1 MKNRPRFV
9 ISKPQQGAVLIVL
22 LILFVVQW
30 LRLGKLEVDT
40 TLDLSQID
48 FYQNQLDSLREQATD
63 NNRKIFLYNPN
74 FISDYQAYTLG
85 LTTREYDRLSSFRS
99 QGKYIYSVSEFQKIT
114 KVSDSLMN
122 ELMPQFRFPIPSKR
136 ENKDLLPI
144 RFKKKDINTAQ
155 KTDLLVINGIGSKL
169 SERIV
174 KYRSYLSGFSLMD
187 QCYEVYGLDSLVV
200 ERLKKRFEIQTQPLI
215 KKKDINR
222 LDLIELQRI
231 PYVSEEDARKIIALR
246 TKNKVLEWD
255 VLSELFVNSP
265 NKMERIKLYL
275 Y

>member
-1 MKNRPRFV
+1 V

>member
-1 MKNRPRFV
+1 MKNTPRFV

-22 LILFVVQW
+22 LILLVVQW
-30 LRLGKLEVDT
+30 VRLAKLELDTPVD
-40 TLDLSQID
+40 LNQSI
-48 FYQNQLDSLREQATD
+48 FYQNQLDSLRKQATD

-85 LTTREYDRLSSFRS
+85 LTTGEYDRLSDYRS
-99 QGKYIYSVSEFQKIT
+99 QGKYLYSITEFQKLT
-114 KVSDSLMN
+114 KVSDSLIDV
-122 ELMPQFRFPIPSKR
+122 LTPQFRFPKLFKKK
-136 ENKDLLPI
+136 NKDLIPI
-144 RFKKKDINTAQ
+144 PLKKKDINTAQ
-155 KTDLLVINGIGSKL
+155 KNDLLVINGIGPKL

-200 ERLKKRFEIQTQPLI
+200 ERLKKRFEVQTQPLI

-231 PYVSEEDARKIIALR
+231 PYISEEDARKIIALR
-246 TKNKVLEWD
+246 TKNKVLD
-255 VLSELFVNSP
+255 LNILSELFVNSP

-275 Y
+275 H

>member
-9 ISKPQQGAVLIVL
+9 ISKPQRGAVLIVL

-265 NKMERIKLYL
+265 YKIERIKLYL